1 MPLST
6 ADQQYGFNRERSS
19 IVIVDRFLLLR
30 SCLSRVLRHEFQ
42 GFGVLDI
49 ATTHELEYIIGPI
62 GLVVLNIEGDGL
74 TVDLVREKLASLRR
88 SLADVPI
95 VLITQWDA
103 STISDSMVSEVARS
117 GVRGYVTGNAP
128 IELVLSCLRLVMGGG
143 VHFPQSTT
151 GGGEGCMTTASVLPD
166 NSGALQLPAGD
177 EAGETASCSD
187 RSRIAFTER
196 ERQVLAS
203 LQRGLPNK
211 VIAKKLN
218 LSENTIKVH
227 ISNIMRKL
235 NATNRTEVALAAQG
249 NMMDDFRSALSDHR
263 PAMSLVRPPMN

>member
-1 MPLST
+1 
-6 ADQQYGFNRERSS
+6 
-19 IVIVDRFLLLR
+19 
-30 SCLSRVLRHEFQ
+30 
-42 GFGVLDI
+42 
-49 ATTHELEYIIGPI
+49 
-62 GLVVLNIEGDGL
+62 
-74 TVDLVREKLASLRR
+74 
-88 SLADVPI
+88 
-95 VLITQWDA
+95 
-103 STISDSMVSEVARS
+103 
-117 GVRGYVTGNAP
+117 
-128 IELVLSCLRLVMGGG
+128 MGGG

-151 GGGEGCMTTASVLPD
+151 GGGEGYMTASVLPD

-177 EAGETASCSD
+177 ETGELVSSTD
-187 RSRIAFTER
+187 KSRVAFTER

-211 VIAKKLN
+211 VIAKQLS

-249 NMMDDFRSALSDHR
+249 NMMDDFRSALSDTR

>member
-6 ADQQYGFNRERSS
+6 ADQYGFNCGRSS

-30 SCLSRVLRHEFQ
+30 SCLARVLRHEFQ
-42 GFGVLDI
+42 SFGVLDI
-49 ATTHELEYIIGPI
+49 ATTQELEYLLGPI
-62 GLVVLNIEGDGL
+62 GLVVLNIESDAL
-74 TVDLVREKLASLRR
+74 TAELVREKLTSLRR
-88 SLADVPI
+88 ALADVPI

-128 IELVLSCLRLVMGGG
+128 IELILSCLRLVMGGG

-151 GGGEGCMTTASVLPD
+151 GGGEACIANAPVLPD

-177 EAGETASCSD
+177 ETGELASCTD
-187 RSRIAFTER
+187 RSRVAFTER

-211 VIAKKLN
+211 VIAKNLN

-249 NMMDDFRSALSDHR
+249 NMMEDFRSAPSDHS
-263 PAMSLVRPPMN
+263 PVVSLVRPRMN